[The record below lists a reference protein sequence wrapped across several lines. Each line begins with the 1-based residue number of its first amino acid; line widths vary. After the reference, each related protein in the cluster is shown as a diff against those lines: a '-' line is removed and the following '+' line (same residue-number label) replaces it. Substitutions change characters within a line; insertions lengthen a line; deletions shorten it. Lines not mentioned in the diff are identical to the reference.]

1 MSLRDKHEEI
11 SRRAAE
17 KLPAELCQALDG
29 MLQHLA
35 ASGMTASSLKPG
47 DRIPDFE
54 LPNVE
59 GELVSSA
66 DLLARGPLVL
76 SFFRGDWCPYCNAE
90 LQALQ
95 EALPEIARFNATLV
109 AVTPDTR
116 EAALSPKQRH
126 QLGYQVLSDV
136 DNGLG
141 LLFGVIFRMPQD
153 VRDQYLK
160 LGIDLG
166 ARHGNEAW
174 LLPLPATYVIDRHGV
189 IRHAELDT
197 DFRRRM
203 EPADIVRLLAEI
215 SGET

>member
-1 MSLRDKHEEI
+1 MSLRQTHEEI
-11 SRRAAE
+11 ARRAGAI
-17 KLPAELCQALDG
+17 LSPELRAALDE
-29 MLQHLA
+29 MLQLLA
-35 ASGMTASSLKPG
+35 NSGMVAASLKPG

-59 GELVSSA
+59 GELISSA

-95 EALPEIARFNATLV
+95 EALPEIESCNATLV

-116 EAALSPKQRH
+116 EAALSPKRRH
-126 QLGYQVLSDV
+126 QLSYQVLSDV

-141 LLFGVIFRMPQD
+141 LLFGVIFRMPQAL
-153 VRDQYLK
+153 REQYLK

-166 ARHGNEAW
+166 ARHGNDAW
-174 LLPLPATYVIDRHGV
+174 FLPIPATYVIDRRGV
-189 IRHAELDT
+189 VRHAELNT

-203 EPADIVRLLAEI
+203 EPAEIVRRLKEI
-215 SGET
+215 GPE